1 MKYFPPDID
10 SCLNKESL
18 KKTLWGYP
26 EQNEILTHE
35 KCGIVINS
43 GEQSEK
49 SAIKNTDGV
58 RRRPRMRQVKLRE
71 DCRVAPRKGFFNF

>member
-49 SAIKNTDGV
+49 KCNQKY
-58 RRRPRMRQVKLRE
+58 RRSSTKTAYAPGE
-71 DCRVAPRKGFFNF
+71 APRRFPGK

>member
-43 GEQSEK
+43 GE
-49 SAIKNTDGV
+49 
-58 RRRPRMRQVKLRE
+58 
-71 DCRVAPRKGFFNF
+71 APRRLPSGSQKGIF